1 MSSSIVDEDTAQ
13 TLDSGRQTVG
23 AMLSTIQTHLQKVF
37 IIFVVGFLGTFY
49 ALRAVIWD
57 WLRAV
62 TESEMPAQ
70 VAEQHEIIVTTPF
83 EVILLQAKIG
93 IVGGILIAIPPLL
106 YFSRHELRARGYWP
120 QTPIARWK
128 LVGMGLMSFLL
139 FVGGVSYAYGLF
151 FPLILGFL
159 AEFAFNVGIDP
170 TWSIVMWTEF
180 LVLLTISFG
189 LAAQLPL
196 MMSSLAY
203 AEIVP
208 YETFRDKWKYAI
220 MGIFVFGAMFSP
232 PDPIS
237 QVMWALPLIVLYAFS
252 LGLTRFIVNLKRGG
266 RANIVGTAKRNL
278 GKLLGIPLLL
288 AAGAYAALV
297 SGLGEYV
304 NEEFLAPRDVVLPE
318 ALWLQELLGVPQE
331 VALAVGAGA
340 ALFVLSFLL
349 IGFFLLVSSVEEPP
363 SQSGGR
369 MGDPES
375 IDLEGLDAN
384 GVHAAPQAAFEE
396 LSEEEALSVARGAME
411 DDDPEK
417 AQAVLDRYDAVHE
430 EEAET
435 DEDEGTADAATGSSS
450 EGQTAG
456 ADADPETDEEDVGG
470 ILTGTASGVFASFS
484 EEKDEDDIGGY
495 LYDMKYIADSLRSR
509 MLLIFAVFGLV
520 LVGVFTFFYMG
531 GVRVITQDFVSRMP
545 AAVVDIDDIRIID
558 LHPVET
564 LIFIIKVS
572 TIAGLLSILPM
583 VLYYAWPAMKE
594 RGLTTGQRSVVYEW
608 TIAFTLALA
617 GGTFLGYYYIAP
629 SLIGFLVYDAVQ
641 GGMVISYRI
650 SSFSWLII
658 YTTVG
663 VGLLACV
670 PVTMWMLFRGR
681 LASYGAMRNR
691 WREFT
696 IAVFAVAG
704 VFTPAGVL
712 TMFLVAVPT
721 MLVYWVGLG
730 GLHAATLGGRRDFGD
745 QPVAETNSGNSK
757 WLVGILAVLVTVGVA
772 VSMTGGLG
780 TVLSDDS
787 EIPEEEGPDAGV
799 EPGDEDDEDD
809 VGADDGS
816 EEASDGAEG
825 GEDTDGP
832 DDPDG
837 TDTAD
842 DTDDAG
848 DQGTDETDD
857 ENDAFD
863 EGDAAEEDDNEAD
876 DQDAPAADD
885 ADTEDADEADEQ
897 DDDDGD
903 VDETEDDE
911 AEADGDDDDGIEII
925 DPEG

>member
-49 ALRAVIWD
+49 ALRMFIWD

-93 IVGGILIAIPPLL
+93 IISGIIIAIPPLL
-106 YFSRHELRARGYWP
+106 YLSRHELRARGYWP
-120 QTPIARWK
+120 QAPVPRWK
-128 LVGMGLMSFLL
+128 LVGMGIMSLLL
-139 FVGGVSYAYGLF
+139 FVGGVAYAYGLF

-220 MGIFVFGAMFSP
+220 MGIFIFGAMFSP

-237 QVMWALPLIVLYAFS
+237 QIMWALPLIILYVFS

-266 RANIVGTAKRNL
+266 RANVVGTARRNL

-297 SGLGEYV
+297 SGFGEYV
-304 NEEFLAPRDVVLPE
+304 NEEFLVPRDIILPE
-318 ALWLQELLGVPQE
+318 ALWLQELLGVGQE

-340 ALFVLSFLL
+340 ILFVASFLL
-349 IGFFLLVSSVEEPP
+349 VGFFLLVSSVEEPP

-384 GVHAAPQAAFEE
+384 GVHAAPQAAFEG

-430 EEAET
+430 GE
-435 DEDEGTADAATGSSS
+435 EDEAAEAGTASEATTDADGDADADT
-450 EGQTAG
+450 G
-456 ADADPETDEEDVGG
+456 ADADADAEDEGDVGG

-545 AAVVDIDDIRIID
+545 ATVVDIDDIRIID

-608 TIAFTLALA
+608 TIAFTIALA

-629 SLIGFLVYDAVQ
+629 GLIGFLVYDAVQ
-641 GGMVISYRI
+641 GGMLISYRI

-696 IAVFAVAG
+696 IAVFAVSG

-712 TMFLVAVPT
+712 TMFLVAVPM
-721 MLVYWVGLG
+721 MLVYWIGLG

-745 QPVAETNSGNSK
+745 QPVAETSGGNSK
-757 WLVGILAVLVTVGVA
+757 WLVGILAVLITVGVA
-772 VSMTGGLG
+772 VTMTGGLG

-787 EIPEEEGPDAGV
+787 EIPEDEGPDVGST
-799 EPGDEDDEDD
+799 EPGDDEDED
-809 VGADDGS
+809 EAATGDGS
-816 EEASDGAEG
+816 DDEEASDGAD
-825 GEDTDGP
+825 GETDDGP
-832 DDPDG
+832 DDTDG
-837 TDTAD
+837 AD
-842 DTDDAG
+842 EA
-848 DQGTDETDD
+848 
-857 ENDAFD
+857 D
-863 EGDAAEEDDNEAD
+863 EG
-876 DQDAPAADD
+876 
-885 ADTEDADEADEQ
+885 DADEADEDDDADDADEEADQ
-897 DDDDGD
+897 EDAPVADDEDEAADDTSEEDDDGADDADDAEEAVDEEDDDDG
-903 VDETEDDE
+903 
-911 AEADGDDDDGIEII
+911 GIEII
-925 DPEG
+925 DPED